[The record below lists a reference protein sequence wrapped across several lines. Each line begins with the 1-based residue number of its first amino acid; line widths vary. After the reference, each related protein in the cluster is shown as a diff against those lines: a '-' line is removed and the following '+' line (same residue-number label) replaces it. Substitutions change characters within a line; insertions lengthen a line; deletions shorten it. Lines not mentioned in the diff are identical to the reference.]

1 VAHTRD
7 AYRILV
13 TIVKEGDDLEDLSVD
28 GRIILKEIYRTSIE
42 ELEST
47 RLAQYQVFLNKVI
60 NH

>member
-1 VAHTRD
+1 MRD

-28 GRIILKEIYRTSIE
+28 GRIILKQIYRTLIE
-42 ELEST
+42 EPEPT
-47 RLAQYQVFLNKVI
+47 RLAQWQVFLNTVI